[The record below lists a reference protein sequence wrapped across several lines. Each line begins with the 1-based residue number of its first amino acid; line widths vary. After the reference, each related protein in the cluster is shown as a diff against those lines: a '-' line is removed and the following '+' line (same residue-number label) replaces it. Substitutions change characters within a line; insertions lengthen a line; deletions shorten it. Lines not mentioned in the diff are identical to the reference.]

1 MKAENIFFA
10 ESYTV
15 CINLIK
21 QNFEQLKLKKE
32 VFPSPPPPKKKKKKK
47 KKERKKKKREEKC
60 GSGKCSI
67 CALSCL
73 AEHNFLQLKYLPDS
87 MPSNKNKHYKHH
99 YEVKGTFTVTD
110 EFFVLS
116 LKATNNKKHSS

>member
-32 VFPSPPPPKKKKKKK
+32 VFPSPPLQKKKRKRKKR
-47 KKERKKKKREEKC
+47 KERKKKEK
-60 GSGKCSI
+60 
-67 CALSCL
+67 
-73 AEHNFLQLKYLPDS
+73 
-87 MPSNKNKHYKHH
+87 KNV
-99 YEVKGTFTVTD
+99 EVGNVQ
-110 EFFVLS
+110 FVLC
-116 LKATNNKKHSS
+116 LV

>member
-32 VFPSPPPPKKKKKKK
+32 VFPSSPPSKKKRKRKKR
-47 KKERKKKKREEKC
+47 KERKKKEK
-60 GSGKCSI
+60 
-67 CALSCL
+67 
-73 AEHNFLQLKYLPDS
+73 
-87 MPSNKNKHYKHH
+87 KNV
-99 YEVKGTFTVTD
+99 EVGNVQ
-110 EFFVLS
+110 FVLC
-116 LKATNNKKHSS
+116 LV

>member
-32 VFPSPPPPKKKKKKK
+32 VFPSPPPSPPKKKRKRKKR
-47 KKERKKKKREEKC
+47 KERKKKK
-60 GSGKCSI
+60 
-67 CALSCL
+67 
-73 AEHNFLQLKYLPDS
+73 
-87 MPSNKNKHYKHH
+87 KNV
-99 YEVKGTFTVTD
+99 EVGNVQ
-110 EFFVLS
+110 FVLC
-116 LKATNNKKHSS
+116 LV

>member
-32 VFPSPPPPKKKKKKK
+32 VKK

>member
-32 VFPSPPPPKKKKKKK
+32 VLGGPPPPKKKTKKKK
-47 KKERKKKKREEKC
+47 RKERKKKEK
-60 GSGKCSI
+60 
-67 CALSCL
+67 
-73 AEHNFLQLKYLPDS
+73 
-87 MPSNKNKHYKHH
+87 KNV
-99 YEVKGTFTVTD
+99 EVGNVQ
-110 EFFVLS
+110 FVLC
-116 LKATNNKKHSS
+116 LV

>member
-32 VFPSPPPPKKKKKKK
+32 VFPTKKKKKKK

>member
-32 VFPSPPPPKKKKKKK
+32 VLPPPPPPKKKKKKK
-47 KKERKKKKREEKC
+47 KMKKKKKKEK
-60 GSGKCSI
+60 
-67 CALSCL
+67 
-73 AEHNFLQLKYLPDS
+73 
-87 MPSNKNKHYKHH
+87 KNV
-99 YEVKGTFTVTD
+99 EVGNVQ
-110 EFFVLS
+110 FVLC
-116 LKATNNKKHSS
+116 LV

>member
-32 VFPSPPPPKKKKKKK
+32 VFSSPHLFPKKKGKKEKKKKK
-47 KKERKKKKREEKC
+47 
-60 GSGKCSI
+60 
-67 CALSCL
+67 
-73 AEHNFLQLKYLPDS
+73 NV
-87 MPSNKNKHYKHH
+87 
-99 YEVKGTFTVTD
+99 EVGNVQ
-110 EFFVLS
+110 FVLC
-116 LKATNNKKHSS
+116 LV

>member
-32 VFPSPPPPKKKKKKK
+32 VFPSPPPSKKKKRKRKKR
-47 KKERKKKKREEKC
+47 KERKKKEKKNVEV
-60 GSGKCSI
+60 GNVQFVF
-67 CALSCL
+67 CL
-73 AEHNFLQLKYLPDS
+73 
-87 MPSNKNKHYKHH
+87 
-99 YEVKGTFTVTD
+99 V
-110 EFFVLS
+110 
-116 LKATNNKKHSS
+116 

>member
-32 VFPSPPPPKKKKKKK
+32 VFPSPPPPKKKRKRKKR
-47 KKERKKKKREEKC
+47 KERKKKEK
-60 GSGKCSI
+60 
-67 CALSCL
+67 
-73 AEHNFLQLKYLPDS
+73 
-87 MPSNKNKHYKHH
+87 KNV
-99 YEVKGTFTVTD
+99 EVGNVQ
-110 EFFVLS
+110 FVLC
-116 LKATNNKKHSS
+116 LV

>member
-32 VFPSPPPPKKKKKKK
+32 VFPSPPSKKKKKKK
-47 KKERKKKKREEKC
+47 KKERKKKKEK
-60 GSGKCSI
+60 
-67 CALSCL
+67 
-73 AEHNFLQLKYLPDS
+73 
-87 MPSNKNKHYKHH
+87 KNV
-99 YEVKGTFTVTD
+99 EVGNVQ
-110 EFFVLS
+110 FVLC
-116 LKATNNKKHSS
+116 LV

>member
-32 VFPSPPPPKKKKKKK
+32 VFSSPHLFPKKKKGKKEKKK
-47 KKERKKKKREEKC
+47 KKNVEV
-60 GSGKCSI
+60 GNVQF
-67 CALSCL
+67 ALCL
-73 AEHNFLQLKYLPDS
+73 
-87 MPSNKNKHYKHH
+87 
-99 YEVKGTFTVTD
+99 V
-110 EFFVLS
+110 
-116 LKATNNKKHSS
+116 

>member
-32 VFPSPPPPKKKKKKK
+32 VFPSPPPPKKKRKRKKR
-47 KKERKKKKREEKC
+47 KERKKKEKKNVEV
-60 GSGKCSI
+60 GNVQFVF
-67 CALSCL
+67 CL
-73 AEHNFLQLKYLPDS
+73 
-87 MPSNKNKHYKHH
+87 
-99 YEVKGTFTVTD
+99 V
-110 EFFVLS
+110 
-116 LKATNNKKHSS
+116 

>member
-32 VFPSPPPPKKKKKKK
+32 VFPSPPPPKKKRKRKKRKQRK
-47 KKERKKKKREEKC
+47 KKEKK
-60 GSGKCSI
+60 
-67 CALSCL
+67 
-73 AEHNFLQLKYLPDS
+73 NV
-87 MPSNKNKHYKHH
+87 
-99 YEVKGTFTVTD
+99 EVGNVQ
-110 EFFVLS
+110 FVLC
-116 LKATNNKKHSS
+116 LV

>member
-32 VFPSPPPPKKKKKKK
+32 VFSSPHLFPKKK
-47 KKERKKKKREEKC
+47 KKERKKKEEKC

-67 CALSCL
+67 CALPCL
-73 AEHNFLQLKYLPDS
+73 AEHNFLQLKYLPFHAIQQ
-87 MPSNKNKHYKHH
+87 K
-99 YEVKGTFTVTD
+99 
-110 EFFVLS
+110 
-116 LKATNNKKHSS
+116 